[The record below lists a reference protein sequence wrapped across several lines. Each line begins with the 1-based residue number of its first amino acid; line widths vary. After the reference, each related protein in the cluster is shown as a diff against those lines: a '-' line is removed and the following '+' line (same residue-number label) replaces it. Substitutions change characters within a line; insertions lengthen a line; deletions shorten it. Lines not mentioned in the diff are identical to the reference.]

1 LRRPLAYARGSGTNL
16 ARFDLARRHKSHKKK
31 KHKGDVLL
39 RFSSFCD
46 FCGAFQKLNAEIMIE
61 MLAYRS
67 VSIVKLAPAGNV
79 TPRSVFN
86 LMYGIG
92 GAWR

>member
-1 LRRPLAYARGSGTNL
+1 
-16 ARFDLARRHKSHKKK
+16 
-31 KHKGDVLL
+31 
-39 RFSSFCD
+39 
-46 FCGAFQKLNAEIMIE
+46 MIE

-67 VSIVKLAPAGNV
+67 VSIVKLAAAGNV
-79 TPRSVFN
+79 IPRSVFN